1 MVNRPKAVGYLRV
14 STTEQELSPI
24 AQKDLIEQW
33 AKLNYIELVSVHLDQ
48 GVSGSMPWMERP
60 GLSAAVQDVKR
71 HGASWLVVAKMDRL
85 SRDLFGQLHLGKH
98 LETMGARYVS
108 CTEAPEAQTPEK
120 TLMQNV
126 IGAFAEF
133 ERAQIRSRIKA
144 ALAVRKAQGV
154 RLGPAPMEA
163 TEYGRCLIWYIWHLN
178 DRGMGAHRITTV
190 MNEQGLRGVKG
201 GQMHQRNIERIL
213 KRERPT
219 EVPKLWRGPDTTWHN
234 FRRNGEIARNRTDPN
249 APRGQKAKRRVEKTI
264 KYLSDAEQRR
274 AGEVGE

>member
-1 MVNRPKAVGYLRV
+1 MVNRPKAVAYLRV
-14 STTEQELSPI
+14 STTEQELSPL
-24 AQKDLIEQW
+24 AQRDTIEQW
-33 AKLNYIELVSVHLDQ
+33 CKLNNIELVSTHLDQ

-60 GLSAAVQDVKR
+60 ALSVAVQDVKR

-85 SRDLFGQLHLGKH
+85 SRDLFGTLHLGKH
-98 LETMGARYVS
+98 LETIGARYVS

-126 IGAFAEF
+126 LSSFAEF

-154 RLGPAPMEA
+154 RLGPAPLES
-163 TEYGRCLIWYIWHLN
+163 TEYGRYLVWYMWHLK
-178 DRGMGAHRITTV
+178 DQGMGAQRVATV
-190 MNEQGLRGVKG
+190 MNEQGLRGPKG
-201 GQMHQRNIERIL
+201 GEMHQRNIERIF

-219 EVPKLWRGPDTTWHN
+219 EVPKLWRGPETTWHN

-274 AGEVGE
+274 AGEVSE